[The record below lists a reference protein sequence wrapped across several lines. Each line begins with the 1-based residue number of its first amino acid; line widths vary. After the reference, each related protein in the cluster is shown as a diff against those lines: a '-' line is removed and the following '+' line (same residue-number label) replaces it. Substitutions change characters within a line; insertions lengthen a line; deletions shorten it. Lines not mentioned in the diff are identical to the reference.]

1 MSALKKMLFSS
12 IGKKYIMAVSGLGL
26 VGFLVTHL
34 AANLTLLTGNP
45 DLINAYGAGLKSTLG
60 PLFYPAEFA
69 LTGLFL
75 VHIAMAVYINV
86 VEKRAARPE
95 KYSKAQRGKGGPSK
109 FGIAGSNMLITGA
122 LLAFFLVIHIY
133 QIRYQTEFGTQLMTT
148 INGEPVA
155 DLYRY
160 CNELFASPL
169 MTAFYVGVMI
179 FLGIHLRH
187 GFWSAVQSLG
197 AMKPEWSKPI
207 HGLALII
214 AILFAIAFLIIPIW
228 MHFGMAARLFQ

>member
-1 MSALKKMLFSS
+1 
-12 IGKKYIMAVSGLGL
+12 MAVSGLGL

-45 DLINAYGAGLKSTLG
+45 DLINAYGAGIKSTLG

-69 LTGLFL
+69 LVGLFL
-75 VHIAMAVYINV
+75 VHIVLAVYINV
-86 VEKRAARPE
+86 VEKKAARPVG
-95 KYSKAQRGKGGPSK
+95 YAKAQRGKGGPSK
-109 FGIAGSNMLITGA
+109 FGVSGSNMLVTGG

-133 QIRYQTEFGTQLMTT
+133 QVRYQTEFGTQLTT
-148 INGEPVA
+148 TLNGEKVS

-160 CNELFASPL
+160 CAELFASPL
-169 MTAFYVGVMI
+169 MTAFYVGVMV

-197 AMKPEWSKPI
+197 AMKPEWSKAI
-207 HGLALII
+207 HGFGLLI
-214 AILFAIAFLIIPIW
+214 AILFAVGFLIIPIW
-228 MHFGMAARLFQ
+228 MHFGIAARLFQ